1 MKNIKIIGVLV
12 GFLFLCVSCDTSEKD
27 LEVAKKVN
35 SFESYSAFIRHHP
48 NSELADVAR
57 DSIVSICERMSIK
70 KIPSYVFDSTTDK
83 ETVDRLVAMVER
95 KVDSLYQIAEQENT
109 ISAWQNYTDMVP
121 QVHIRDAYE
130 RKTSLVEEAY
140 QKAERANTIE
150 GWQAYI
156 KIVSVEDMRDASVRI
171 VELKWGTEANAWKT
185 VSSRPSITTLQK
197 YLELYPKGKHAK
209 QAEKILIDLEV
220 ASVFAGEHGIL
231 PAMDKGNYTGAS
243 YSKVEIENQTQY
255 DLTVSYSGPDSKR
268 MVIAPHATKSIR
280 IGNGNY
286 RVAASVG
293 HGVIPFAGT
302 ETLNGRHFSSSFY
315 IETKR
320 W

>member
-1 MKNIKIIGVLV
+1 MKNIKIIRVLV
-12 GFLFLCVSCDTSEKD
+12 GIIFICVSCDTSEQD

-57 DSIVSICERMSIK
+57 DSIVSIYERMSIK

-83 ETVDRLVAMVER
+83 ETVNRLVAMVER

-121 QVHIRDAYE
+121 QVHIRDA
-130 RKTSLVEEAY
+130 K
-140 QKAERANTIE
+140 
-150 GWQAYI
+150 
-156 KIVSVEDMRDASVRI
+156 VRI
-171 VELKWGTEANAWKT
+171 LTLEEELSWKTEANAWKT
-185 VSSRPSITTLQK
+185 ATSRETITALQK
-197 YLELYPKGKHAK
+197 YLKLYPKGKHAK
-209 QAEKILIDLEV
+209 QAEKKLIDLEV
-220 ASVFAGEHGIL
+220 ASVFAGEHGVL
-231 PAMDKGNYTGAS
+231 PAMDKGIYTGAS
-243 YSKVEIENQTQY
+243 YSEIEIENQTQY

-268 MVIAPHATKSIR
+268 MIIAPHATKSIR

-315 IETKR
+315 IETRR